1 MADVEL
7 GFPRVAGQEEARL
20 DRDQI
25 ARAALALMDQEGA
38 AFSMRKLAVALGVQ
52 SPSLYWHVRSKD
64 ELFDL
69 VVDVV
74 LGECP
79 LPDDPQPWHA
89 RLHTLGLDLR
99 RVLLDHPAAVQL
111 LPGRI
116 PFGPNGLRLGNHIIG
131 ILHDAGFDNR
141 LASYGYLLLMT
152 YVFGFTGQEV
162 AFGKGPDNP
171 AHLAQ
176 ITDYLSGLPANDYP
190 HLVAVAADLTAR
202 PGLTD
207 RFQVGLT
214 GILTGLAQQ
223 ASIPQ
228 PEPAT

>member
-1 MADVEL
+1 MADTDL
-7 GFPRVAGQEEARL
+7 GFPRVADPEEPRL
-20 DRDQI
+20 NRDQI
-25 ARAALALMDQEGA
+25 AQAALVLMDQEGA
-38 AFSMRKLAVALGVQ
+38 TFSMRKLAVALHVQ
-52 SPSLYWHVRSKD
+52 SPSLYWHVRNKE

-74 LGECP
+74 LGQCP
-79 LPDDPQPWHA
+79 LPGDGDSQTWLA

-99 RVLLDHPAAVQL
+99 RVLLSHPAAVQL
-111 LPGRI
+111 LPGRM
-116 PFGPNGLRLGNHIIG
+116 PFGPNGLRLANHLIG
-131 ILHDAGFDNR
+131 ILRDAGFDNR

-176 ITDYLSGLPANDYP
+176 ITDYLSQLPPQTYP
-190 HLVAVAADLTAR
+190 HLVAVATDLTAR

-207 RFQVGLT
+207 RFDVGLT
-214 GILTGLAQQ
+214 GILTGLARQG
-223 ASIPQ
+223 SIPA
-228 PEPAT
+228 P